1 MSIYEKYIWFFIW
14 LVEDVLWSLVLYFSG
29 KHYKKKHF
37 SWPTFWSRKV
47 PYLVAKTFSRP
58 KYVGRELVAK
68 ASSQIVFCDQKS
80 LWSLKVTIRDQLFWS
95 RKVQFILAKSKLLA
109 TKDKLVAKS
118 QRLDP
123 KKIILLCSLGLE
135 LLTKESPCTQ
145 SILPLCQ

>member
-1 MSIYEKYIWFFIW
+1 MILNFAT
-14 LVEDVLWSLVLYFSG
+14 
-29 KHYKKKHF
+29 
-37 SWPTFWSRKV
+37 TFTRKNTFGDEHVWSRKV

-80 LWSLKVTIRDQLFWS
+80 LWPLKVTIRDKLFWS
-95 RKVQFILAKSKLLA
+95 QKVQFILAKSKLLA

-145 SILPLCQ
+145 STLPITCFLFIFGKKYI